1 MARRIDHAS
10 WDRLFVRTA
19 ASGRSLQ
26 ARLREM
32 VVSAITE
39 GWLGADMPLPSSRE
53 LAKNLGVARNTVLLA
68 YQQLVD
74 EEVLEARERSGYF
87 VRPVERDPSATR
99 PKSSE
104 SSGVALDWTARFAIR
119 PSAQRN
125 IAKPQDWI
133 NAPYPFLYGQ
143 SDPTLFPI
151 NDWRECARQAL
162 SVLEIRGWAADLV
175 DGDDPELVE
184 QIRTRVLP
192 RRGIWATQDE
202 IMITLG
208 AQQALYLLAELL
220 VRPGMTVGME
230 EPGYP
235 DARNIFALKS
245 ARLEP
250 LPVDGRGI
258 DPDDISEDCRLLFL
272 TPSRQCPTGARLPT
286 DRRTRLLALAEA
298 RDMMIIEDDF
308 ESNFGLSS
316 DAAPAMR
323 GMDEGGRV
331 LYVGSLSK
339 TLAPG
344 LRVGYIIG
352 PPAVIREARALRRLM
367 LRHAP
372 TNNQRALAL
381 FLALGHFDRLLRRL
395 IDVLEERADAMQA
408 ALVRSMP
415 AFDISCGV
423 GGSSVWVKG
432 PEGLDSRALAIAAR
446 DAGVLIEPGDVFF
459 QRNDPPR
466 NVFRLGFS
474 SIPVTRID
482 QGIDILG
489 SIAAKLDRAPTG
501 AILSPLLDL
510 RECGPDA

>member
-1 MARRIDHAS
+1 M
-10 WDRLFVRTA
+10 RTA
-19 ASGRSLQ
+19 ASGRPLQ

-32 VVSAITE
+32 VVSAIGE
-39 GWLGADMPLPSSRE
+39 GWLGTDMPLPSSRQ

-87 VRPVERDPSATR
+87 VRRNEREPACAKPAAQASSTAT
-99 PKSSE
+99 
-104 SSGVALDWTARFAIR
+104 VDWPARLAIQ
-119 PSAQRN
+119 PGSQRN
-125 IAKPQDWI
+125 IAKPADWI

-162 SVLEIRGWAADLV
+162 SVLEIRAWAADRV

-192 RRGIWATQDE
+192 RRGIWAAPDE

-208 AQQALYLLAELL
+208 AQQALYLLAELV
-220 VRPGMTVGME
+220 VRPEMVVGME

-235 DARNIFALKS
+235 DARNILELKS
-245 ARLEP
+245 ARLRP
-250 LPVDGRGI
+250 LPVGPEGI
-258 DPDDISEDCRLLFL
+258 DPDDIPDDCRLLFL

-286 DRRTRLLALAEA
+286 DRRERLLALAEA
-298 RDMMIIEDDF
+298 RDMIMIEDDF

-323 GMDEGGRV
+323 GMDDGDRV

-344 LRVGYIIG
+344 LRVGYIVG
-352 PPAVIREARALRRLM
+352 PASVMREARALRRLM

-381 FLALGHFDRLLRRL
+381 FLALGHFDRLLRKT
-395 IDVLEERADAMQA
+395 IDVLEERAAVMQDALM
-408 ALVRSMP
+408 RHMP

-423 GGSSVWVKG
+423 GGSCVWVRG
-432 PEGLDSRALAIAAR
+432 PDGLDSRALAIAAR
-446 DAGVLIEPGDVFF
+446 ESGVLIEPGDVFF
-459 QRNDPPR
+459 RQQHPPKQY
-466 NVFRLGFS
+466 FRLGFS
-474 SIPVTRID
+474 SIPVTRIER
-482 QGIDILG
+482 GIDILG
-489 SIAAKLDRAPTG
+489 AIAASAG
-501 AILSPLLDL
+501 
-510 RECGPDA
+510 